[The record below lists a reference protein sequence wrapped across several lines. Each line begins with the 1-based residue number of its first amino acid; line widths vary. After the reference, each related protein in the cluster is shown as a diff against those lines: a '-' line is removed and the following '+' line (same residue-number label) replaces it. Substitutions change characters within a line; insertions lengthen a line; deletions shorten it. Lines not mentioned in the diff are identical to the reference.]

1 MSSVTPR
8 IDSIIAKDDLL
19 RAYTSRFVHKI
30 NGIFPWTAYDHS
42 GVHRGS
48 NMLRR
53 TSFTSFSC
61 VPDRLS
67 TQCTQSDPGLTEGS
81 YWTTY
86 RGSVLQQRRWVDLGH
101 DSHAHGHAASVNVES
116 PSSTSECVFLVLRF
130 THPQIPHIDRS
141 AYLVLPCTSGDAVHP
156 SVHVASGSPRTVVVL
171 DGEIRICSK
180 D

>member
-101 DSHAHGHAASVNVES
+101 DSHAHGHAASVNVDVALFDVRVRLS
-116 PSSTSECVFLVLRF
+116 GSAVHTSSDSSHRSQCLPSAALHVRRCGPLLRPCCFRF
-130 THPQIPHIDRS
+130 TTD
-141 AYLVLPCTSGDAVHP
+141 
-156 SVHVASGSPRTVVVL
+156 GSSP
-171 DGEIRICSK
+171 GW
-180 D
+180 